1 MKLIFATGNQH
12 KLMEVKKIMPS
23 HIELLSLKDID
34 FTEDIEETG
43 NTLEENALLKAKTIY
58 NKTGIACM
66 ADDSGLLVDAL
77 NGEPGVY
84 SARYAGPEKNDENN
98 TQKLLKELHASS
110 DRSAHFK
117 TVIALVV
124 PGKEI
129 LFDGKIEGQ
138 IITEKRGTNGFG
150 YDPVFVPNGY
160 QQTFAEL
167 SLDEKSKISHRAL
180 AVKKLIEYLSTN

>member
-43 NTLEENALLKAKTIY
+43 KTLEENALLKAKTIFD
-58 NKTGIACM
+58 KTRIACM

-84 SARYAGPEKNDENN
+84 SARYAGPEKNDESN
-98 TQKLLKELHASS
+98 TQKLLKELHASNN
-110 DRSAHFK
+110 RSAHFK

-138 IITEKRGTNGFG
+138 IITEKKGSNGFG

-180 AVKKLIEYLSTN
+180 AVKKLIEYLRAN